1 MEKQLFMRKRRKI
14 LKLHA
19 NGRGKFLDYLKYFI
33 CVNISLVNKIYEKWW
48 VKSDWTHHRATLVL

>member
-19 NGRGKFLDYLKYFI
+19 NGRGKILDYLKYFI
-33 CVNISLVNKIYEKWW
+33 CVKISLVNKIYEKWW
-48 VKSDWTHHRATLVL
+48 VK